1 MTKKCFLSAADLA
14 VRYAQ
19 PALVVVTG
27 ALCSVLWWGANR
39 LVDRLDAIEA
49 AFQAAQL
56 STQVT
61 LTEHGVKIVSIEDL
75 IKQHISAN

>member
-1 MTKKCFLSAADLA
+1 MTGKDLLTAADIA
-14 VRYAQ
+14 VQYSQ

-27 ALCSVLWWGANR
+27 ALCSLIWWGANR
-39 LVDRLDAIEA
+39 LVDRLDSIEA